1 MSASACTASSCPTI
15 LCRSALSKWQDA
27 ELRFPVSSTFAWP
40 HCVAV
45 AITSPSVSSSR
56 NRLDTTF
63 ISISRTGSFSRDPLA
78 NVCRA
83 ILDLDA
89 VRFAD
94 LEKPDSLSIHE
105 GQVFQ
110 VQDDAATLRFRSKQ
124 CFHLGYIFCVH
135 STTQRK
141 DNFAV
146 CRSGDLQHRSSFGT
160 RFSTLKGNCSSNG
173 NLMKMDYL
181 IS

>member
-15 LCRSALSKWQDA
+15 LCRSAFSKWQNA
-27 ELRFPVSSTFAWP
+27 ELRFPVSSTLAWP

-56 NRLDTTF
+56 NSLETTL

-89 VRFAD
+89 VGFAA
-94 LEKPDSLSIHE
+94 LHETNSLPIDE

-110 VQDDAATLRFRSKQ
+110 VQYDEASLP
-124 CFHLGYIFCVH
+124 V
-135 STTQRK
+135 
-141 DNFAV
+141 
-146 CRSGDLQHRSSFGT
+146 
-160 RFSTLKGNCSSNG
+160 
-173 NLMKMDYL
+173 
-181 IS
+181 